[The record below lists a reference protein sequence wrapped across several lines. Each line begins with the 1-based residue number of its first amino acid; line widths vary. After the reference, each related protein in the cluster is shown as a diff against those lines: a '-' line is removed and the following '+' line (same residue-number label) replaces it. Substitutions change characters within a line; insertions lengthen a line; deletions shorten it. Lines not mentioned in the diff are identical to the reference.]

1 MKRAESS
8 AAVVSAAGAY
18 LTPWC
23 CSKRDFRPLRIS
35 IVSAI
40 DGSGTSTFWKRR
52 DSAWSFSKICRYSL
66 YVVAPMHFS
75 APVDSA
81 GFSRFDASSVP
92 PDAAPAPMIVWIS
105 SMNRIDFGFSA
116 SCFSTRLQALLEIA
130 AILGAGEQRAH
141 VERIDLVFAQELG
154 HFALVDAARE
164 ALGDRG
170 LADAGLAD
178 QQRIVLAPAA
188 QHLDHA
194 LELER
199 AADQRIGLALL
210 APSGSG

>member
-1 MKRAESS
+1 MKRAASS
-8 AAVVSAAGAY
+8 AALVSAAGAY

-23 CSKRDFRPLRIS
+23 CSKRVFRPLRIS

-105 SMNRIDFGFSA
+105 SMNRIDFGIVGQLLQH
-116 SCFSTRLQALLEIA
+116 RLQPLLEIA
-130 AILGAGEQRAH
+130 AVLGAGEQRAH
-141 VERIDLVFAQELG
+141 VERIDLVVLQQLG
-154 HFALVDAARE
+154 HVALVDAARE

-188 QHLDHA
+188 QHLDDA
-194 LELER
+194 LELVL
-199 AADQRIGLALL
+199 AADQRIDLAGL
-210 APSGSG
+210 GQRD